1 MYEVIAYTNY
11 LISVHFVGITTV
23 LYIINAH
30 IMDHVK
36 LMF

>member
-1 MYEVIAYTNY
+1 MDEVIVYKNY
-11 LISVHFVGITTV
+11 LISVNFVGITTV
-23 LYIINAH
+23 LYIINAY